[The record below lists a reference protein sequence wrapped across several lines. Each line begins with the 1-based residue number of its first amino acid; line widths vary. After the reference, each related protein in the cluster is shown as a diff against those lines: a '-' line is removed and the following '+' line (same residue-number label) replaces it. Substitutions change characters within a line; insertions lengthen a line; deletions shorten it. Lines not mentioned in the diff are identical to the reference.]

1 MFIEHLLCAR
11 YSSRCWEQIDKKHFL
26 DTWSLY
32 SSGRER
38 LSMNY
43 TIDCVFTA
51 VVIAIKETYGVPEAL
66 TGESRKGS
74 WRKWHLS

>member
-1 MFIEHLLCAR
+1 MPGTVLGAG
-11 YSSRCWEQIDKKHFL
+11 SRLTKRHFL
-26 DTWSLY
+26 DAWSIY

-43 TIDCVFTA
+43 TIDCVFTL
-51 VVIAIKETYGVPEAL
+51 VVIAIMERYGVPEAL